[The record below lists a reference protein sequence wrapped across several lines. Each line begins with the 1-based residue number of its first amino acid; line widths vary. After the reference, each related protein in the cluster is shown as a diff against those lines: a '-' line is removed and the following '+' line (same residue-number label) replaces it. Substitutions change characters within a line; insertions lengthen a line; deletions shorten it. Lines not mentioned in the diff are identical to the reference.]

1 MALLQHIDI
10 VQNKLAQLV
19 QEKSEVA
26 SLSVY
31 SPFEGLDC
39 STLVEDISISYD
51 AAIPH
56 DELENDDEVAQEL
69 AKFNKS
75 ASESS
80 KLFVLHAAVSRE
92 IDNDLS
98 DLDTLASLL
107 DVLIHLAKHA
117 DYYSSNDFFQDLG
130 VAIERL
136 LRARDTRLLQFW
148 TYMETRTGPLQ
159 EHVFNAAVT
168 LHRIALLGI
177 CNSVT
182 DTYYSRHARVLDSYK
197 KDTFNDRLHG
207 RVRTFLASMLQF
219 DDLTGLNK
227 FFAVAGRVSR
237 EPNVGPPKTG
247 DDELLEDVLGF
258 HHFLRR
264 PNEFFKDKRALT
276 RQVDSMTRLADYL
289 TEEESKYAKK
299 FPLADPY
306 APPPEYSDA
315 QKAALIQK
323 YRVATFYAE
332 NYWLSPF
339 EATKSGKSFEE
350 VKRADKLTAFRLFD
364 SSKHRRLLL
373 IQLYLLCAF
382 LLSISLSKKRD
393 TLKEIGLAASAKHIT
408 DDVVPESVVSVAL
421 RIRKTISLSSKS
433 WDNQLYYL
441 LAVILNGEELWVQW
455 LLNSKD
461 AEGKSLLGK
470 GKLSSADLEDV
481 ERILQSL
488 YPLKEKRY
496 FNSHGTPQLSRRM
509 KTATGLELLRGRR
522 FSGSEFDDRIA
533 QLTSDI
539 QNESDPEKRSSLIDD
554 KTLVVWRKL
563 NQARQLKWLDFGALL
578 SETDIEDPDE
588 KASQARAKEAAEREE
603 DKILK
608 EEEEIQKK
616 ALDDEKNSK
625 SSKDLKG
632 TDEDTSEP
640 KKSDTVDGDG
650 PTKSTDEVL
659 EDGEEINGDA
669 ENYSVEAPSRTE
681 TPLPDQDNQV
691 SDKMELDDTTETAPA
706 DEISATDEVNEP
718 AKEELQIDK
727 DVAAETRL
735 NATADSSV
743 GTLTRKRRAS
753 NSDEEEAQNSARKAP
768 RTEQLTTDLVPS
780 T

>member
-1 MALLQHIDI
+1 MALLQHIDN
-10 VQNKLAQLV
+10 VQNRLAQLV
-19 QEKSEVA
+19 LEKSEVA
-26 SLSVY
+26 SLTVY
-31 SPFEGLDC
+31 SPFEGLDS
-39 STLVEDISISYD
+39 STLVEDISVSYD
-51 AAIPH
+51 AAIPP
-56 DELENDDEVAQEL
+56 DELEKDDEITQEL
-69 AKFNKS
+69 AEFNKS

-80 KLFVLHAAVSRE
+80 RLFVFHAALSRE
-92 IDNDLS
+92 IDNRLS
-98 DLDTLASLL
+98 DLDALATLL
-107 DVLIHLAKHA
+107 DLLIHLAKNA
-117 DYYSSNDFFQDLG
+117 NFYSSNDFFQDLG

-136 LRARDTRLLQFW
+136 LRARDARLLRFW

-159 EHVFNAAVT
+159 EHVFDATVT

-264 PNEFFKDKRALT
+264 PNEFLRDKRALT
-276 RQVDSMTRLADYL
+276 RQVASMTRLADYL

-339 EATKSGKSFEE
+339 EATKSGKNYEE

-373 IQLYLLCAF
+373 IQLYLLSAF
-382 LLSISLSKKRD
+382 LLSISLTKKKE
-393 TLKEIGLAASAKHIT
+393 TLKELGLAASAKHIT

-421 RIRKTISLSSKS
+421 RIRKTISTSSKG

-441 LAVILNGEELWVQW
+441 LAVISNGEELWVQW

-461 AEGKSLLGK
+461 AEGKSLLAR
-470 GKLSSADLEDV
+470 GKLSSTDLEDV
-481 ERILQSL
+481 ERMLHSL
-488 YPLKEKRY
+488 YPMKEKRY

-509 KTATGLELLRGRR
+509 KTATGLELLRGRK
-522 FSGSEFDDRIA
+522 FSGSEFDDRIS
-533 QLTSDI
+533 QLTSEI
-539 QNESDPEKRSSLIDD
+539 QNESDPEKRSSLIEE

-563 NQARQLKWLDFGALL
+563 NQARQLQWLKFGALL
-578 SETDIEDPDE
+578 LETDIEDPDE
-588 KASQARAKEAAEREE
+588 KAAQAEAKEEEGREIER
-603 DKILK
+603 ILR

-616 ALDDEKNSK
+616 ALEDEKARQSARDSKGSDDE
-625 SSKDLKG
+625 
-632 TDEDTSEP
+632 TTEA
-640 KKSDTVDGDG
+640 KKPDAVNGDDA
-650 PTKSTDEVL
+650 TKSTDGVL
-659 EDGEEINGDA
+659 EDKKEILGDVGEDA
-669 ENYSVEAPSRTE
+669 AEARSRTE
-681 TPLPDQDNQV
+681 TPVPDQDKQD
-691 SDKMELDDTTETAPA
+691 SDEMEVDETTETGPA
-706 DEISATDEVNEP
+706 EEVSVVAEVNQP
-718 AKEELQIDK
+718 AEKSLLTDKE
-727 DVAAETRL
+727 VAEEAQLST
-735 NATADSSV
+735 TADSSIV
-743 GTLTRKRRAS
+743 TRKRPVP
-753 NSDEEEAQNSARKAP
+753 NSDEEGETHDDSRKAP
-768 RTEQLTTDLVPS
+768 RTES
-780 T
+780 